1 MTANFTKKQRILFW
15 AGLGFGIIGGILGN
29 MFASLWTELFI
40 KNVKT
45 FLWGD
50 ILIWAVFVIITILL
64 ILFIFKM
71 KNELKKASNTKEE
84 SPKRKN

>member
-1 MTANFTKKQRILFW
+1 MTANFTKKQRIL
-15 AGLGFGIIGGILGN
+15 
-29 MFASLWTELFI
+29 
-40 KNVKT
+40 
-45 FLWGD
+45 
-50 ILIWAVFVIITILL
+50 FVIITILL